1 MKKEKKLIGWREIV
15 SLPEWN
21 INRIKAKVDTG
32 ARTSALHV
40 EGVKE
45 IGHGKI
51 QFSIVVD
58 EENKKKKKIIAQI
71 SRRGNVRSSTGEQT
85 NRYFVAT
92 MIKMGDQ
99 IYNVEVS
106 LVDRKNM
113 KFPMLLGRSV
123 LKRNFI
129 VDVSHGNLLIK
140 KEKRKK

>member
-1 MKKEKKLIGWREIV
+1 MKKEKKIIGWREIV

-21 INRIKAKVDTG
+21 LDRVKAKVDTG

-40 EGVKE
+40 DHVKE
-45 IGHGKI
+45 IGNGKI
-51 QFSIVVD
+51 QFFIMLD
-58 EENKKKKKIIAQI
+58 EETKKRKKITAQI

-85 NRYFVAT
+85 NRYFVKT
-92 MIKMGDQ
+92 KIKMGDE
-99 IYNVEVS
+99 IYDVEVS
-106 LVDRKNM
+106 LVDRKSM
-113 KFPMLLGRSV
+113 RFPMLLGRSV